1 MRSFVIITALVVQLA
16 ISASAQKGGK
26 EPPPEPATGPKR
38 PTVDNPNGAVDSN
51 GQYHGEAIGVPGALA
66 LGQNPHPAKG
76 DESIHFDDIAEAL
89 KTLVEKIVGA
99 VGDSQGGSSS
109 STAGAAAATPSTT
122 VMPEARIPRKATPCS
137 LAFGAFTTCSA
148 AHSGTFSAVATTAQ
162 AGCLCNVYNGFDFN
176 ANMQSCYSY
185 AQNQT
190 QYQSYASVIASA
202 TAACTCDPNASTYDA
217 HLSLVPAC
225 SASSTTTSAAPGG
238 PSGTTS
244 GAGAAPAAPAAT
256 NGAAVRSSGVGL
268 GAVGAAAVLGII
280 SILH

>member
-1 MRSFVIITALVVQLA
+1 MRSFVIITALIVQLA

-76 DESIHFDDIAEAL
+76 DESIHFDDVAEAL

-99 VGDSQGGSSS
+99 VGDSLGGSSS
-109 STAGAAAATPSTT
+109 STAGTAAATPSTT
-122 VMPEARIPRKATPCS
+122 VMPVARIPRKATPCS
-137 LAFGAFTTCSA
+137 VAFDAFTSCSA
-148 AHSGTFSAVATTAQ
+148 AYSGTFSAVATTVQ

-176 ANMQSCYSY
+176 AKMQSCYSY

-190 QYQSYASVIASA
+190 QYRSYASVIASA
-202 TAACTCDPNASTYDA
+202 TAACTCDPNEST
-217 HLSLVPAC
+217 C
-225 SASSTTTSAAPGG
+225 SASSTTTSAAPAG